1 MASREHNPNNLS
13 NQGSDVKS
21 GEGGEKIVK
30 SASDEVDHDKAFADA
45 INAVT
50 DMNPDL
56 TVEAIEIPPESK

>member
-1 MASREHNPNNLS
+1 MASRENNANES
-13 NQGSDVKS
+13 TNQSGCVKS
-21 GEGGEKIVK
+21 GEGAERPVK

-56 TVEAIEIPPESK
+56 TVEAIEIPPETK